1 MKKIFNV
8 IVFAIGAF
16 IGVTVFSSIEN
27 LAGTSLWPGE
37 SLTKGQELGMT
48 FFFAI
53 IFGFLFY
60 GIVPIL
66 SNHSRWL
73 AKMIMQ
79 DLKKISAIKFV
90 FGILGLILGFIIAFL
105 LSLIYTYI
113 PFTIVGTTLTI
124 VTYVALGYMGILI
137 FSDRGKEILSQLNTE
152 GAGIVGRKE
161 KKRLSAKVL
170 DTSVIIDG
178 RIIEIMDTGF
188 LEGDIII
195 PEFVLLELQYIA
207 DSADSLKRK
216 RGRRGLDILKQIQ
229 EKYSIEI
236 YNTSNEKAIEEIP
249 DVDIKLLKLC
259 QMIKG
264 EIVTNDFNLNKVA
277 KLKDIKVLNINEL
290 ANAVKPIVLPEETM
304 NVKPVKEGKERD
316 QALAYLED
324 GTMIVVE
331 GGRRFIGRDI
341 VIKVGTVLQTPAGRM
356 IFGKPLERED
366 EQ

>member
-1 MKKIFNV
+1 MNKIFNV
-8 IVFAIGAF
+8 LMFIIGAF
-16 IGVTVFSSIEN
+16 VGVSVFSALLKLTDTN
-27 LAGTSLWPGE
+27 FWPGE
-37 SLTKGQELGMT
+37 ELTRGQELGMS

-60 GIVPIL
+60 RIIPVFAQHG
-66 SNHSRWL
+66 RWL
-73 AKMIMQ
+73 AKMIIQ
-79 DLKKISAIKFV
+79 DLRKISAIKLV
-90 FGILGLILGFIIAFL
+90 FGMFGLILGFIIAFL

-113 PFTIVGTTLTI
+113 PINIVGTLMTI
-124 VTYVALGYMGILI
+124 ITYVVLGYMGVLV
-137 FSDRGKEILSQLNTE
+137 FSDRGRDILNQISLE
-152 GAGIVGRKE
+152 RVSIGKKE
-161 KKRLSAKVL
+161 KKRTSPKVL

-178 RIIEIMDTGF
+178 RILEIMDTGF

-207 DSADSLKRK
+207 DSADDLKRV

-229 EKYSIEI
+229 DKYSIEI
-236 YNTSNEKAIEEIP
+236 YNTSGEKTIEEIP

-259 QMIKG
+259 QIIKG

-304 NVKPVKEGKERD
+304 KVKPVKEGKEKE

-331 GGRRFIGRDI
+331 GGRRFIGKDI
-341 VIKVGTVLQTPAGRM
+341 TIKVGTVLQTPAGRM
-356 IFGKPLERED
+356 IFGKPEKE
-366 EQ
+366 EYV